1 MRMRRGYVVELL
13 VVFALIMLA
22 APTNAQP
29 DALGMCPDGEAAQH
43 VEEGSF
49 LLLKNQADKDWR
61 ASWKTFRAA
70 NPHINF
76 GEGRIISFSP
86 KDNRI
91 PIYVRD
97 LLCGLSKAGY
107 EIRPAQVVS
116 HDNDPSLSPIHK
128 AVHSVKSRP
137 ERILGIGWI
146 VVTIGSIWLLWWLLL
161 IRN

>member
-1 MRMRRGYVVELL
+1 MRMCRGHVVELL
-13 VVFALIMLA
+13 LVVALTVMASPLV
-22 APTNAQP
+22 AQP

-86 KDNRI
+86 KDNRV

-107 EIRPAQVVS
+107 EIQPATLLERKKIDGLDDPTSDSWMWWVS
-116 HDNDPSLSPIHK
+116 LVI
-128 AVHSVKSRP
+128 
-137 ERILGIGWI
+137 I
-146 VVTIGSIWLLWWLLL
+146 VVAVAIVINRLWVLFEL
-161 IRN
+161 